1 MRAPKSYV
9 ANPYENAAIDE
20 LNKLQSDYYTV
31 WAGNREAEGRAK
43 SAIAQSGGLGAG
55 QRMLAYMGMLNQTQ
69 QNNAKAMFD
78 AQNMNNEIRAQAAKI
93 KLATGENSANRM
105 QQAYHWDEDMLA
117 KAHAAQLNMWEQS
130 AFDRQNAIESF
141 FHNRFKKNQF
151 DRTMNLYES
160 QQKDDHANTQAIIDS
175 LKNNNITGSKTI
187 TTKPTLADVA
197 KSVTTPAGR
206 ASLGAAQLPQLPQLP
221 EIPTV
226 APKVKDTRITK
237 APAGKKAT
245 SKKITLTKDNMG
257 QQFANVVITPQKKES
272 KKITT
277 QAKPTEDATT
287 KSALLSSV

>member
-1 MRAPKSYV
+1 MPLTQRWNRDAANLAGIFSGARSPYFTANTTPQTHEVDGGMLPEVTITPTPAQPTTETKTNPFKSAVKGIGKGFGALGTALSGLDFGNILTTANAFANAAQRDAKAEGIRAPKSYM
-9 ANPYENAAIDE
+9 ANPYENMAIDE
-20 LNKLQSDYYTV
+20 LNKLQSDYYQV

-78 AQNMNNEIRAQAAKI
+78 AQNMNNELRSQAAKI

-160 QQKDDHANTQAIIDS
+160 
-175 LKNNNITGSKTI
+175 
-187 TTKPTLADVA
+187 
-197 KSVTTPAGR
+197 
-206 ASLGAAQLPQLPQLP
+206 
-221 EIPTV
+221 
-226 APKVKDTRITK
+226 
-237 APAGKKAT
+237 
-245 SKKITLTKDNMG
+245 
-257 QQFANVVITPQKKES
+257 
-272 KKITT
+272 
-277 QAKPTEDATT
+277 
-287 KSALLSSV
+287 